1 MNKKLQKLKDVGID
15 YDFIPVDVPEKIK
28 DKTAPSEEVGKTFK
42 ADPLDSAIEVNV
54 SKKRRSDIHE
64 YEQDPFDSD
73 IEIKIPVKRK
83 FETCRKSTKNV
94 ILNQS
99 PSMDNKT
106 IISNKLKSGTLNQT
120 PKKRTS
126 KQIPKITPKKT
137 HNQKLV
143 SRKST

>member
-83 FETCRKSTKNV
+83 TTKNV

-99 PSMDNKT
+99 PSMDNKA
-106 IISNKLKSGTLNQT
+106 IISNKLKSETLKQT